1 MPCGFVVLL
10 QRINAELWDNL
21 EQIGI
26 EWWWRWRPPL
36 MLISLRNLLNSLKIP
51 TKIPTNDRFRRTLYL
66 VLYRIRLN
74 KFVYISQ
81 ACAKFTLT

>member
-1 MPCGFVVLL
+1 M
-10 QRINAELWDNL
+10 IAYLWDNL
-21 EQIGI
+21 EQVGI
-26 EWWWRWRPPL
+26 EWWWRWRQPL
-36 MLISLRNLLNSLKIP
+36 LLISLKNLLNSLKIP
-51 TKIPTNDRFRRTLYL
+51 TNDRFKRTLYL